1 MNVYYVT
8 QVFKQGINIKC
19 LFPNYILELRK
30 TKLFQVYLGEWVKIE
45 FVIENH
51 VYLSVGHLLSWFSS
65 AILVHII

>member
-1 MNVYYVT
+1 M
-8 QVFKQGINIKC
+8 C
-19 LFPNYILELRK
+19 LSKALTSNACFLTTYSNKEK